1 MFESEAK
8 DSDILK
14 EISKGIKLKHVRTND
29 RSKPNL
35 KGKKAGLPLLPFFAD
50 SMQFHTGFRTVI
62 LKFDELPKN
71 G

>member
-14 EISKGIKLKHVRTND
+14 EISKGVKLKHVRTND

-35 KGKKAGLPLLPFFAD
+35 KGEIEQSLLRVAFTPIYLRRKSTKD
-50 SMQFHTGFRTVI
+50 
-62 LKFDELPKN
+62 
-71 G
+71 